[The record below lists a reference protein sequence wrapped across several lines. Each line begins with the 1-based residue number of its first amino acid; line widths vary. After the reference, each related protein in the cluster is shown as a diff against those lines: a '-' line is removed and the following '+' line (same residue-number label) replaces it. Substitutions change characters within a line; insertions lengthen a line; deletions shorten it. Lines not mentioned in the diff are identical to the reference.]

1 MKIYSYITMCEK
13 TGIML
18 YCYKHDQGV
27 MVMSDKVPHNI
38 NVGCFP
44 VTNGKHPS
52 QCCDWEDVGTFKIKN
67 NGTVSLVGPEK
78 QWYDDNN
85 ACWCEDDFLDN
96 LYDKNMNTLQIEKQR
111 GIVVH
116 CYTHDS
122 DTFIL
127 GNTIPKKLSCF
138 CCKNVNIDPCF
149 TCDWEDTD
157 TFILKKNVVHRNGFQ
172 RHINELDVYDE
183 SLNRIKV

>member
-1 MKIYSYITMCEK
+1 MCEK

-67 NGTVSLVGPEK
+67 NGTVSLVGQEK

-96 LYDKNMNTLQIEKQR
+96 LYDNVISGGAVIFDEYYSHKYPGARVAVNEFFLDKKGHFEKYLTDEGHER
-111 GIVVH
+111 W
-116 CYTHDS
+116 C
-122 DTFIL
+122 FI
-127 GNTIPKKLSCF
+127 KK
-138 CCKNVNIDPCF
+138 
-149 TCDWEDTD
+149 
-157 TFILKKNVVHRNGFQ
+157 
-172 RHINELDVYDE
+172 
-183 SLNRIKV
+183 